1 MDRLYRHRPA
11 GATLLCGCL
20 RGCTPGQRCQLSG
33 SHWQQAQQ
41 QYSPTTRHRDDADL
55 RFLNGSEGTTLIEVA
70 TSQVVDTAVTRANI
84 ITPVAGAQ
92 SSSAH
97 PWSVLT
103 PAQKMGQ
110 LRDPVTREV
119 GRLVPEVLGAKP

>member
-1 MDRLYRHRPA
+1 MRLFPKSRARSMLSAFRNPPA
-11 GATLLCGCL
+11 A
-20 RGCTPGQRCQLSG
+20 G
-33 SHWQQAQQ
+33 STAIFA
-41 QYSPTTRHRDDADL
+41 SASRVPVFTRHRDDADL

-70 TSQVVDTAVTRANI
+70 TSQVVGTAVTRANI

-110 LRDPVTREV
+110 LRDLVIREV
-119 GRLVPEVLGAKP
+119 ERLVPEVLGAKP